1 MNQPLATDARK
12 IQFVR
17 DMFGAW
23 MRQDWE
29 AATRVFTPDGALQSM
44 MLPTSWQGHEAIRTM
59 CVEVGRHSS
68 NINIDI
74 RRIGVVD
81 GAVVA
86 ERVDSFL
93 WDGRQV
99 AYPTVGVFEFENG
112 RIKLWKEYFDRDF
125 MLRQMGVTATD
136 Y

>member
-1 MNQPLATDARK
+1 MNQPPATDAQK
-12 IQFVR
+12 VQFVR

-29 AATRVFTPDGALQSM
+29 AATAVFTPDGALQSM
-44 MLPTSWQGHEAIRTM
+44 MLATPWQGHDAIRAM
-59 CVEVGRHSS
+59 CVEVGRHSRD
-68 NINIDI
+68 IHIDI
-74 RRIGVVD
+74 RRIGVID
-81 GAVVA
+81 GAVVT

-93 WDGRQV
+93 WDGRKV

-112 RIKLWKEYFDRDF
+112 RIRLWKEYFDRAF
-125 MLRQMGVTATD
+125 MLRQMGVAATQ